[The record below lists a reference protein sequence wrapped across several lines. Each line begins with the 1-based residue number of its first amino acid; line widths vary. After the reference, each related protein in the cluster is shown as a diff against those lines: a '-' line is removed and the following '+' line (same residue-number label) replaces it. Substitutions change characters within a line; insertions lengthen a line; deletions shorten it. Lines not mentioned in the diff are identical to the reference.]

1 MDTHRNADV
10 RSVLAPLQD
19 IAQRHHVA
27 VICVE
32 HLNKGHGKAMYRVSG
47 SLAFVA
53 AARTTFVVGL
63 DENDPDRRLMIPAKN
78 NLAKDKIGMA
88 FSIISR
94 NDQPVL
100 AWESEPV
107 LMTADE
113 ILMQPIGEERS
124 AQDDAIQF
132 LSAELYGGPV
142 GADKLIKSARSA
154 GISETTLRRAKSKMR
169 VESRRRKFSGGWDW
183 WLPEDLPANDVEVS
197 P

>member
-1 MDTHRNADV
+1 MKRT
-10 RSVLAPLQD
+10 
-19 IAQRHHVA
+19 
-27 VICVE
+27 
-32 HLNKGHGKAMYRVSG
+32 
-47 SLAFVA
+47 FFA

-63 DENDPDRRLMIPAKN
+63 DENDPERRLMIPSKN

-94 NDQPVL
+94 NDQPLL

-132 LSAELYGGPV
+132 LSAELNA
-142 GADKLIKSARSA
+142 GAVEANVVLKSARAA
-154 GISETTLRRAKSKMR
+154 GISETTLRRAKSKMKIQ
-169 VESRRRKFSGGWDW
+169 SRRRKFSGGWEW
-183 WLPEDLPANDVEVS
+183 CLPDDVPLNPVES